1 MHAKRAISVAL
12 PAFVLFAGASLAPV
26 QLDVHVHAAQAQAKL
41 PPLQYTCPMH
51 PEVLED
57 KPGSCHLCKMPLEP
71 TRIDTELNYSC
82 PDHPVVIAAKPG
94 ICPVDR
100 RREMV
105 PVVVTLHWTCKQSP
119 DQKLMD
125 PGKCAD
131 GSDRA
136 LVKQIRAHGDHN
148 PRHGGLFYMA
158 QDQWH
163 HLEGTYPAA
172 GQFRA
177 YFYDNYTQ
185 PIDAKAFSGSV
196 VLQAL
201 DPATKAPKDVAT
213 FPLRLSRDGKTLEAT
228 LKGDQRP
235 SKDAATT
242 MVAKVRMTKDGPE
255 QPFTFAFVEYS
266 KNVPAS
272 APAATTTTAGASAR
286 QAVPAP
292 TTTAAGAPAKPTP
305 PAATTAA
312 VETPAP
318 QPTAP
323 PMPALDNCEP
333 NMARTDALLL
343 SDSLPKNSKALL
355 NLLGMCSDEVQK
367 LVQGSQF
374 GFVYQPTMLG
384 KDIALALENYINE
397 VPSARRAQA
406 SDAIRR
412 TVLAAWQLDMF
423 GDMGNQEKITEA
435 YNHFAAAIAAVKTAY
450 AAKP

>member
-1 MHAKRAISVAL
+1 MYVKRAISGAMC
-12 PAFVLFAGASLAPV
+12 AIVLLTGASLAPV
-26 QLDVHVHAAQAQAKL
+26 QVHVHAQAKL

-51 PEVLED
+51 PEILED
-57 KPGSCHLCKMPLEP
+57 KPGSCRICKMALEP
-71 TRIDTELNYSC
+71 TRIDTDLNYSC

-94 ICPVDR
+94 ICPIDR
-100 RREMV
+100 RRELV

-148 PRHGGLFYMA
+148 PRHGGIFYMA

-163 HLEGTYPAA
+163 HMEGTYPSA
-172 GQFRA
+172 GNFRA

-185 PIDAKAFSGSV
+185 PIDAKAFTGSV
-196 VLQAL
+196 VLQAI

-213 FPLRLSRDGKTLEAT
+213 FPLRLSRDGKTLEGT
-228 LKGDQRP
+228 LKNDARP
-235 SKDAATT
+235 SKETPTT

-266 KNVPAS
+266 KDVPTS
-272 APAATTTTAGASAR
+272 APAASTTTASAT
-286 QAVPAP
+286 AGKPA
-292 TTTAAGAPAKPTP
+292 AP
-305 PAATTAA
+305 ATTAA
-312 VETPAP
+312 AQPAP
-318 QPTAP
+318 QPAP
-323 PMPALDNCEP
+323 QPAAPARPALDNCEP

-343 SDSLPKNSKALL
+343 SDALPRNSKALL

-397 VPSARRAQA
+397 VPAARRGQA

-435 YNHFAAAIAAVKTAY
+435 FNHFAAAIAAVKTAY